1 AADLLVVLGGPIGVY
16 QTDRYP
22 FLAEE
27 KAAIAARLGQDKP
40 TLGICL
46 GAQLMAEALG
56 APVAPTGKVEIG
68 YGELTLTEDGR
79 ASPLRHIAAIPV
91 LHWHGD
97 QFAIPEGASRLAET
111 QEFPNQAFSRGPR
124 ILGLQFHLEAD

>member
-1 AADLLVVLGGPIGVY
+1 EPLLIERGYTVRYLEAGVDAIDRATVTAADLLVVLGGPIGVY

-56 APVAPTGKVEIG
+56 ATVAPTGK
-68 YGELTLTEDGR
+68 
-79 ASPLRHIAAIPV
+79 
-91 LHWHGD
+91 
-97 QFAIPEGASRLAET
+97 
-111 QEFPNQAFSRGPR
+111 
-124 ILGLQFHLEAD
+124 